1 MLLNVP
7 SPPCWLQEL
16 HNCHLLPK
24 QPKPSRKEWKNR
36 TIYTK
41 KQSIQEVTV
50 YISLT
55 LVLALRFNHFM
66 QVLPN
71 PPCLHQKKREKLV
84 LDCIALF
91 LQTLHHIA
99 LLLPPHCQTLQY
111 LALPD
116 FFWWSL
122 KLRISLIHFH
132 ALFLL
137 RNPLGALL
145 SLGK

>member
-1 MLLNVP
+1 MSLHHPAGCRSSTIATCFPNNP
-7 SPPCWLQEL
+7 SPPE
-16 HNCHLLPK
+16 
-24 QPKPSRKEWKNR
+24 KNEKIDQFIQR
-36 TIYTK
+36 N
-41 KQSIQEVTV
+41 SIQEVTV